1 MKTQKSLIIF
11 PFLSLVFFF
20 FSCSKESKIP
30 EEIIDKK
37 EVIQP
42 STKPNILLII
52 ADDMG
57 LDATPGY
64 SVGTTKPIMP
74 NLQKLIDQGI
84 RFNNVW
90 SNPTCSPT
98 RAGMITGK
106 YGFRT
111 QVTQVGDEL
120 STSEVTIQ
128 KYLKNKNTDYSSAV
142 IGKWHLSKDPN
153 HATNMGIEYY
163 SGLLTGAV
171 NSYFNW
177 NYTSEGVTTKSTE
190 YPTTKFTNLA
200 IDWIDNQTKPWFLWL
215 AYNAPHTPF
224 HLPPSNLHTQN
235 YLIDDQT
242 SIDSNPTP
250 YFMTMLEAMDT
261 EIGRLLASMSKE
273 TIENTI
279 IVFVGDNGT
288 QGEVVQEYNSRR
300 AKGTIYQG
308 GVNVPMIVSGK
319 GVTRINESDDALI
332 NTTDIFST
340 IAEIAGTTS
349 NSLPDS
355 KSFKGLFT
363 DKNAAVRTH
372 IYSEIGSD
380 TGSNSTIRNATH
392 KYILFSDGSE
402 ALYDLSKNP
411 FELPNLLSANQLPLS
426 DNDSKM
432 KAELLL
438 KLAEI
443 KQ

>member
-1 MKTQKSLIIF
+1 MKTQKSLFIIS
-11 PFLSLVFFF
+11 FLSLAFFF
-20 FSCSKESKIP
+20 ISCGKDGKIE
-30 EEIIDKK
+30 EEIIDEE

>member
-1 MKTQKSLIIF
+1 MKTQKSLFIIS
-11 PFLSLVFFF
+11 FLSLAFFF
-20 FSCSKESKIP
+20 ISCGKDGKIE
-30 EEIIDKK
+30 EEIIDEE

-340 IAEIAGTTS
+340 IAEIAGATS
-349 NSLPDS
+349 NLLPDS

-372 IYSEIGSD
+372 IYSEIGND
-380 TGSNSTIRNATH
+380 AGSNSTIRNATH

>member
-1 MKTQKSLIIF
+1 MKTQKSLFIIS
-11 PFLSLVFFF
+11 FLSLAFFF
-20 FSCSKESKIP
+20 ISCGKDGKIE
-30 EEIIDKK
+30 EEIIDEE

-355 KSFKGLFT
+355 KSFKGLFI